1 MYGHLLRTV
10 HRHDVLPVDVNLLGP
25 CGGKDC
31 RCSQLAG
38 RKSHTADSTVL
49 CYAFHVSRC

>member
-1 MYGHLLRTV
+1 MYGPLLRTV
-10 HRHDVLPVDVNLLGP
+10 HRHDVLPVDVILLGP

-31 RCSQLAG
+31 RCSQLAD